1 MSGINKTKQVAA
13 AAAAFLLGAAEAHAQ
28 AAPDAARS
36 GELTEVVVT
45 GTRLRNPDVTS
56 ISPVSSVSGQEL
68 ALRGATRVEDLLNT
82 LPQVYADQ
90 GANNRGGTVGAS
102 GTATINLRNLGNQRT
117 LVLID
122 GKRLMQGDPARA
134 SAQAADLNNIPAPLV
149 QRIEVVT
156 GGASAVYGSDAIAG
170 VVNFIMKR
178 NFDGIEVNSDFGL
191 ANHTQGNSIRG
202 VAAAAGQPYPSGTT
216 WDGPQGAGS
225 VTFGR
230 NFADGRGNI
239 TGFVGYRQNAGIATA
254 DRDYS
259 ICNLSA
265 TAAGYGC
272 SLSSTT
278 YPGQFQ
284 LTNPATGAVRA
295 TLALNPATGNT
306 FRTYAPAT
314 DGFNNGNTY
323 DLQAPDKRINGALF
337 GRYELAK
344 SAELYGEFM
353 YMHDR
358 ADIRISPTG
367 VFTVPE
373 QIPCSDPFLSA
384 QQRDQMCNSV
394 GLTSAQNATVNV
406 SYRNALG
413 GPRHDYTTHDSYRG
427 VLGVR
432 GDLGGSWHYDV
443 FGQYGYTDYN
453 SRLTNEIS
461 LARFGKALN
470 VVSNGAGQPVC
481 RSALDGTDPAC
492 VPFNIWQI
500 GATSSA
506 ALNYVSSTVR
516 RTGYLE
522 EAIGGGSITGD
533 LIKLSPFSDQRVS
546 VAAGA
551 EYRHEKISFTPDVS
565 YQTRD
570 TAGNSGG
577 EFPISGSFDVK
588 EVFGELR
595 VPLVTDRPFV
605 DSLSVEAGGRY
616 SDYSTAGTT
625 TSYKLGGEWS
635 PVRGIRFRSGYQRA
649 VRAPNLTELF
659 GPQRT
664 VTAALTDPCE
674 GARPT
679 ASLAACQR
687 SGVTAIQYG
696 SIAPAAGQQFGA
708 LVGGN
713 PNLAPETSGTKT
725 FGVQLTPTTVPGLT
739 ISLDYFDIDVQKLIT
754 TVPAGIELSQCVNA
768 STFCNL
774 ILRNPATGSLVTG
787 GYVVTTYVNAG
798 YLKTKG
804 IDVAASYG
812 FDLGSAGAIALNF
825 SGTHL
830 SKYEVQILTGT
841 PSYRC
846 DGYFGVTCGVP
857 LPTWRHRL
865 TATWTPQDTSLSF
878 GVTWRFIGST
888 SNDKS
893 NSAQFLTAAYQPY
906 DLKLAERHYFDL
918 SATAAINEQI
928 NVRLSINNLLDKD
941 PPLSASTGGQV
952 SNGAFYGGMYDAVGR
967 YISAGVTV
975 RF

>member
-1 MSGINKTKQVAA
+1 MSGITTKQAA
-13 AAAAFLLGAAEAHAQ
+13 ALAALLLATTQAQ
-28 AAPDAARS
+28 AQTAPPDV
-36 GELTEVVVT
+36 TEVVVT
-45 GTRLRNPDVTS
+45 GSRIRNPDATS
-56 ISPVSSVSGQEL
+56 ISPVSAVSGAEL
-68 ALRGATRVEDLLNT
+68 QARGAARVEDLLNT

-90 GANNRGGTVGAS
+90 GAGNRGGTVGAS

-122 GKRLMQGDPARA
+122 GRRLMQGDPARA
-134 SAQAADLNNIPAPLV
+134 SAQAADLNNIPAALV

-178 NFDGIEVNSDFGL
+178 NFEGIEVNADAGFAS
-191 ANHTQGNSIRG
+191 HTQGNNIRS
-202 VAAAAGQPYPSGTT
+202 VAGAAGQPYPSGTT
-216 WDGPQGAGS
+216 FDGPQGAGS
-225 VTFGR
+225 VTFGK

-239 TGFVGYRQNAGIATA
+239 TGYVGYRQIEGIGTSE
-254 DRDYS
+254 RDFPT
-259 ICNLSA
+259 CNLAANA
-265 TAAGYGC
+265 TGYGC

-278 YPGQFQ
+278 FPGQFQ
-284 LTNPATGAVRA
+284 LTNPTTGAVRA

-306 FRTYAPAT
+306 FRTYTAAL

-337 GRYELAK
+337 GKYELAK

-373 QIPCSDPFLSA
+373 QISCSNPFLSA
-384 QQRDQMCNSV
+384 SQRDQICGSV
-394 GLTSAQNATVNV
+394 GLTPAQNATVNV

-413 GPRHDYTTHDSYRG
+413 GSRHDYTTHDSYRAVG
-427 VLGVR
+427 GVR
-432 GDLGGSWHYDV
+432 GDLGGSWKYDV
-443 FGQYGYTDYN
+443 YGQYGFTDYS

-461 LARFGKALN
+461 LAKFAKGLN
-470 VVSNGAGQPVC
+470 VVSNAAGQPVC
-481 RSALDGTDPAC
+481 AAALNGTDPSC

-500 GATSSA
+500 GGTSAA
-506 ALNYVSSTVR
+506 ALNYVTNTVR

-522 EAIGGGSITGD
+522 EAIGSGSVTGD
-533 LIKLSPFSDQRVS
+533 LIKLSPLSEQKIS

-551 EYRHEKISFTPDVS
+551 EYRHEKISFTPDIY

-577 EFPISGSFDVK
+577 EFPIAGSFDVK
-588 EVFGELR
+588 EVFGEAR
-595 VPLVTDRPFV
+595 IPLITDRPFFN
-605 DSLSVEAGGRY
+605 SLSAEVGGRY

-625 TSYKLGGEWS
+625 ESFKLGAEWS
-635 PVRGIRFRSGYQRA
+635 PVQGIRVRSGLQRA

-679 ASLAACQR
+679 ASFAACQR
-687 SGVTAIQYG
+687 SGVTAVQYG
-696 SIAPAAGQQFGA
+696 LIAPAAGQQSGA
-708 LVGGN
+708 LIGGN
-713 PNLAPETSGTKT
+713 PNLSPETSRTKT
-725 FGVQLTPTTVPGLT
+725 FGVQFNPPQIPGLT
-739 ISLDYFDIDVQKLIT
+739 LSLDYFDIDVQKLIT
-754 TVPAGIELSQCVNA
+754 TVPAGIELTQCINA
-768 STFCNL
+768 NTFCNL
-774 ILRNPATGSLVTG
+774 IQRNPATGSLVTG
-787 GYVVTTYVNAG
+787 GFVTTTYVNAG

-804 IDVAASYG
+804 IDVAATYAM
-812 FDLGSAGAIALNF
+812 DLGSYGAVALNF
-825 SGTHL
+825 AGTHL
-830 SKYEVQILTGT
+830 SKYEVQILSGT

-846 DGYFGVTCGVP
+846 DGLFGVTCGIP

-865 TATWTPQDTSLSF
+865 TTTWTPADGPYSVSA
-878 GVTWRFIGST
+878 TWRFIGST

-893 NSAQFLTAAYQPY
+893 SSAQFLTATYQPY
-906 DLKLAERHYFDL
+906 DLKMAQRHYFDL
-918 SATAAINEQI
+918 SASAALND
-928 NVRLSINNLLDKD
+928 NLTLRLAINNLLDKD

-952 SNGAFYGGMYDAVGR
+952 ANGAFYGGMYDSIGR
-967 YISAGVTV
+967 YMSLGATYK
-975 RF
+975 F